1 MPCACNTNKKGVAKS
16 YVVTLPNGSKQTY
29 RSEIE
34 AKAAVQRAG
43 GGTVRPQ

>member
-1 MPCACNTNKKGVAKS
+1 MACACNTNKKGVAAT
-16 YVVTLPNGSKQTY
+16 YVVTLPSGKTATY

-43 GGTVRPQ
+43 GGTVRAQ